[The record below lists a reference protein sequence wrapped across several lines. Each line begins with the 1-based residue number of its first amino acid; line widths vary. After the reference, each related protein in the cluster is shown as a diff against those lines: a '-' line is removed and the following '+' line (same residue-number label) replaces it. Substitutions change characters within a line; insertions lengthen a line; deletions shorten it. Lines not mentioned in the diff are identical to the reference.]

1 MCLRRSHSQP
11 SEPSFHMMNAE
22 SDVAFVVV
30 WFVSFSQQRV
40 ELWTSVLCVSRSGL
54 DSMTAD
60 VTGDVTAQL
69 YEGQPEVSRFV
80 GELLIAAT
88 MRAYTEPMT
97 RPIPF
102 FPSSGE
108 RLLFRHAENKH
119 PVDVSL
125 ERYKNRLR
133 NEELVLAFHG
143 VRPGDQARHVIV
155 KWLTN

>member
-11 SEPSFHMMNAE
+11 SESFHMMNAE
-22 SDVAFVVV
+22 SDGAFVVV
-30 WFVSFSQQRV
+30 WFVSLSHRRV

-97 RPIPF
+97 RPISPRLANGC
-102 FPSSGE
+102 SSDTQKT
-108 RLLFRHAENKH
+108 NI
-119 PVDVSL
+119 
-125 ERYKNRLR
+125 
-133 NEELVLAFHG
+133 
-143 VRPGDQARHVIV
+143 Q
-155 KWLTN
+155 LT